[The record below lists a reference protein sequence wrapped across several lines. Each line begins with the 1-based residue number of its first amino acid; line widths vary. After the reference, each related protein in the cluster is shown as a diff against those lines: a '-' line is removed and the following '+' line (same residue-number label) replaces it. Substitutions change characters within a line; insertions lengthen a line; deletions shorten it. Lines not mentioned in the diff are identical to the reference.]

1 MMILDYKKRTFSFGK
16 WDYSGRGRKI
26 NEAEIDIRLDKDDDR
41 FRVALGGGLW
51 NGRKTDY
58 VYCGQCIDD
67 LGDDF
72 PALKKSNLYNT
83 LFDIWQ
89 NCHLRYLDTLDEK
102 YVEKINLLLD
112 DKKSNLEI
120 KRILAEN

>member
-1 MMILDYKKRTFSFGK
+1 MMVFDYKKRTFSLGK
-16 WDYSGRGRKI
+16 WDYSGRGRRI

-41 FRVALGGGLW
+41 FRVSIGGGLW

-58 VYCGQCIDD
+58 VYCGQCIDN

-89 NCHLRYLDTLDEK
+89 NCHLKYLDTLDEK

-112 DKKSNLEI
+112 GTKSDLEI
-120 KRILAEN
+120 KRILAVK

>member
-1 MMILDYKKRTFSFGK
+1 MIIIGYKERTFNLGK
-16 WDYSGRGRKI
+16 WDYSRHGRKI
-26 NEAEIDIRLDKDDDR
+26 NGAEIYIRLDKDDDR
-41 FRVALGGGLW
+41 FRVALSGSLW
-51 NGRKTDY
+51 NGRKTDT

-67 LGDDF
+67 LGNDF

-89 NCHLRYLDTLDEK
+89 NCHLKYLDTLDEN

-112 DKKSNLEI
+112 EKKSDLEI
-120 KRILAEN
+120 KQILAEK